1 MLEFFSPHGRC
12 LKLPRFDENTYHTPI
27 NHAASIST
35 QEGWKSVKTI
45 RQTKCQDQ
53 RDSSLA
59 VRHICKIMIS
69 CRFHICPEK
78 DNPPESRVHWGHSAN
93 GTLPKICYHGIS
105 LANWV
110 MKHLTRSHR
119 KNSGPLLSFSECV
132 TRTKCNLVWHI
143 PTIFVR
149 LSSEKLHTNT
159 LKVTN
164 HCVSYQNE
172 HDKNNHSCNKYY
184 NVSDPHLHHEWQW
197 LAAISPHWQVNNNLL
212 RFSGKQLHERLSFV
226 FLSHFQKQW
235 DDPVLTSPSTWDT
248 L

>member
-1 MLEFFSPHGRC
+1 M
-12 LKLPRFDENTYHTPI
+12 FDENTYHTPI
-27 NHAASIST
+27 NHAASIGT

-69 CRFHICPEK
+69 CWFHICPEK

-105 LANWV
+105 LTNWV

-119 KNSGPLLSFSECV
+119 KIQDLCYHSQSVSPGPNAIWCDIFLQYLWDWVQRNSNG
-132 TRTKCNLVWHI
+132 
-143 PTIFVR
+143 
-149 LSSEKLHTNT
+149 NT

-172 HDKNNHSCNKYY
+172 HDKNNHSCNKYQCIG
-184 NVSDPHLHHEWQW
+184 P
-197 LAAISPHWQVNNNLL
+197 SPSSWTAVTSCH
-212 RFSGKQLHERLSFV
+212 FS
-226 FLSHFQKQW
+226 
-235 DDPVLTSPSTWDT
+235 PLTSE
-248 L
+248 